1 MGLDMRP
8 MGKPKPGYKKRFN
21 QLFRIIQGIEKQ
33 KLTLCEKMRGKKK
46 NLEDLLKEWFGIQI
60 SSYETIK
67 APVIGKDNEANEWLN
82 AVYELSGKEFLKEDF
97 FRKYEGQYVIRLAKE
112 LDGIPVYSSV
122 QQDENVFR
130 GEFLRD
136 CTDLIGNDL
145 VNEAWTTKLAEET
158 LDYGNRMMQVA
169 NLIAVEKKLQ
179 FLKDQRNPPD
189 SDENSIE
196 LKLHIIYSLSKW
208 LIFYGKN
215 GHGYEADF

>member
-1 MGLDMRP
+1 M
-8 MGKPKPGYKKRFN
+8 
-21 QLFRIIQGIEKQ
+21 
-33 KLTLCEKMRGKKK
+33 
-46 NLEDLLKEWFGIQI
+46 
-60 SSYETIK
+60 
-67 APVIGKDNEANEWLN
+67 
-82 AVYELSGKEFLKEDF
+82 
-97 FRKYEGQYVIRLAKE
+97 
-112 LDGIPVYSSV
+112 